1 MMSDNDEAEATPAQ
15 DAVHTGQVYKIVF
28 LKLDEQGAPVLWGAR
43 STTLPAK
50 VYDRRT
56 AIKYATYEA
65 QRLSTSSLA
74 ELLVAVVSPNGRCI
88 AVLAGGTGKPVRPLV
103 AMRTK
108 RALVTLMPGDVKA
121 RRRSSRPVTRSI
133 AKAARKRR
141 MTGRGR

>member
-1 MMSDNDEAEATPAQ
+1 MSDNDEAEATPAQ

-56 AIKYATYEA
+56 AIKYAAFEA
-65 QRLSTSSLA
+65 QRLSTTSLT
-74 ELLVAVVSPNGRCI
+74 ERLVAVVSPNGRCI
-88 AVLAGGTGKPVRPLV
+88 AVLAGGTGKPVRPLI

-108 RALVTLMPGDVKA
+108 RALATLLPSDVKV
-121 RRRSSRPVTRSI
+121 RRRTSRSLSVSRP
-133 AKAARKRR
+133 ARLKRR
-141 MTGRGR
+141 TSRR

>member
-1 MMSDNDEAEATPAQ
+1 MSDNEEVETERAPVEPA
-15 DAVHTGQVYKIVF
+15 GQAYKIVF
-28 LKLDEQGAPVLWGAR
+28 LKVDETGAPALLKSAQV
-43 STTLPAK
+43 LPAK

-121 RRRSSRPVTRSI
+121 RRRTSRPATRSI